1 MGSRGIKEIY
11 VAEKRIEVRRKV
23 NITTYI
29 RKELPGGGFTLMQFI
44 SRDLSEGGIFI
55 STDDLSLFDLGEELA
70 VIVDRNNERLFE
82 GKVRV
87 VRSARIFESENE
99 ITDSG
104 FGLMFLSYDSEF
116 EKVIRE
122 RLMSI
127 ST

>member
-1 MGSRGIKEIY
+1 M
-11 VAEKRIEVRRKV
+11 AEKRIEVRRKV